1 MPPSTIVPVEEYLRT
16 IYDPD
21 REYVDGALVERHGGS
36 VDTAVYS
43 F

>member
-1 MPPSTIVPVEEYLRT
+1 MLALDDYLSTTYA
-16 IYDPD
+16 PD

-36 VDTAVYS
+36 VDTAVCS